1 MKDPAGTR
9 GCERARLW
17 FRFRRRREA
26 VHKRRRKGQNPRK
39 EDRRP
44 LVRQAIERNTR
55 NAEEKEEGD
64 VAVSSAK
71 TAIES
76 RLETI
81 RSVNYFTTERS
92 DPQGITT
99 LTDGSA
105 ALQPLEPDPPQ
116 VSAEEVAQEAEE
128 TFHGPEYR
136 PRTPGELGIR
146 RAVVDELALKTM
158 YVCGALSTRDLAR
171 HLHVS
176 QAIADDLVHWMRTEQ
191 LCQVTGMVG
200 NVPTIALT
208 AQARNRAVELLSRCQ
223 YTGAVPVSLAS
234 YVAQVRKQSVRKV
247 VIRKP
252 DVERAFNNL
261 VMDAKILGQIGTALN
276 SGSTIFVHG
285 PAGVGK
291 TAIAETMSR
300 VLAEEDVWVPHAIE
314 IDGQLIVL
322 YDPIIHREVE
332 GPRGDG
338 HDARWVRC
346 RRPSVLV
353 GGELTIDMLDL
364 QFNANARY
372 YSGPVQMKANNGVL
386 IVDDFGRQRVR
397 PEELL
402 NRWVVPLDRGIDFLT
417 LVGGR
422 KIEVPFEM
430 LVVFA
435 TNMAPSDLVD
445 GAFLRRMQTKIRVDA
460 ATEDQFCSIFRRVA
474 HERGLRVDDAVVRE
488 LAQAIRSIGQELRGC
503 QPRDLVN
510 QVCWAA
516 RYEDRPPV
524 LDRTSLGRAV
534 EAYFLVEK
542 LAGAEKADR

>member
-1 MKDPAGTR
+1 M
-9 GCERARLW
+9 
-17 FRFRRRREA
+17 
-26 VHKRRRKGQNPRK
+26 
-39 EDRRP
+39 
-44 LVRQAIERNTR
+44 
-55 NAEEKEEGD
+55 
-64 VAVSSAK
+64 SSAAK
-71 TAIES
+71 SAIAS
-76 RLETI
+76 RLDTI
-81 RSVNYFTTERS
+81 RSVNYFSPEREAPAGAAETIATLNTLVPEPPPEPNAAAS
-92 DPQGITT
+92 D
-99 LTDGSA
+99 
-105 ALQPLEPDPPQ
+105 
-116 VSAEEVAQEAEE
+116 EV
-128 TFHGPEYR
+128 FRGPEYR
-136 PRTPGELGIR
+136 PRSTAELGIR
-146 RAVVDELALKTM
+146 RAVVDELALKTL
-158 YVCGALSTRDLAR
+158 YLSGALSTRDLAR

-176 QAIADDLVHWMRTEQ
+176 QAIADELVHWMRTEQ

-208 AQARNRAVELLSRCQ
+208 AQARSRSVELLSRCQ

-247 VIRKP
+247 AIRKP
-252 DVERAFNNL
+252 DVERAFDSM
-261 VMDAKILGQIGTALN
+261 VIDPKILGQIGTALN

-300 VLAEEDVWVPHAIE
+300 VLAEDDVWVPHAIE

-322 YDPIIHREVE
+322 YDPVIHKEVE
-332 GPRGDG
+332 GPGSDT

-364 QFNANARY
+364 QFNTTSKY

-435 TNMAPSDLVD
+435 TNMDPSDLVD
-445 GAFLRRMQTKIRVDA
+445 AAFLRRMQTKIRVDA
-460 ATEDQFCSIFRRVA
+460 ASEDQFCSIFQRVA
-474 HERGLRVDDAVVRE
+474 RDRGLRADESVIRE
-488 LAQAIRSIGQELRGC
+488 LARAIRSIGQELRGC

-510 QVCWAA
+510 QVLWAA
-516 RYEDRPPV
+516 RYEDRPAV
-524 LDRTSLGRAV
+524 LDRASLARAV

-542 LAGAEKADR
+542 MPEAD

>member
-1 MKDPAGTR
+1 
-9 GCERARLW
+9 
-17 FRFRRRREA
+17 
-26 VHKRRRKGQNPRK
+26 
-39 EDRRP
+39 
-44 LVRQAIERNTR
+44 
-55 NAEEKEEGD
+55 
-64 VAVSSAK
+64 VSAAK
-71 TAIES
+71 TAIAS
-76 RLETI
+76 RLDSI
-81 RSVNYFTTERS
+81 RSVNFFTPERPS
-92 DPQGITT
+92 LGRAEEITDSLAT
-99 LTDGSA
+99 LS
-105 ALQPLEPDPPQ
+105 PLELDPPRPT
-116 VSAEEVAQEAEE
+116 SEEAASESD
-128 TFHGPEYR
+128 TLFRGPEYR
-136 PRTPGELGIR
+136 PRSTAELGIR
-146 RAVVDELALKTM
+146 RAVVHELALKTM

-176 QAIADDLVHWMRTEQ
+176 QAVADELVHWMRTEQ

-208 AQARNRAVELLSRCQ
+208 AQARARALELLSQCQ

-234 YVAQVRKQSVRKV
+234 YVAQVRKQSVRNV
-247 VIRKP
+247 VVRKL
-252 DVERAFNNL
+252 DVERAFDSM
-261 VMDAKILGQIGTALN
+261 VIDARILGQIGTALN

-300 VLAEEDVWVPHAIE
+300 VLAEDDVWVPHAIE
-314 IDGQLIVL
+314 VDGQLIVL
-322 YDPIIHREVE
+322 YDPIIHKEVE
-332 GPRGDG
+332 GPGGDSC
-338 HDARWVRC
+338 DARWVRC

-364 QFNANARY
+364 QFNANAKY
-372 YSGPVQMKANNGVL
+372 YSGPIQMKANNGVL

-417 LVGGR
+417 LAGGR

-435 TNMAPSDLVD
+435 TNLDPSDLVD
-445 GAFLRRMQTKIRVDA
+445 AAFLRRMQTKIRVDA
-460 ATEDQFCSIFRRVA
+460 ATEDQFCSIFGRVA
-474 HERGLRVDDAVVRE
+474 RERGLRVDDSVIRD
-488 LAQAIRSIGQELRGC
+488 LAQAIRAIAQELRGC

-516 RYEDRPPV
+516 RYEERPPV
-524 LDRTSLGRAV
+524 LDRASLARAV

-542 LAGAEKADR
+542 IAEPTVAKV

>member
-1 MKDPAGTR
+1 MGA
-9 GCERARLW
+9 
-17 FRFRRRREA
+17 
-26 VHKRRRKGQNPRK
+26 
-39 EDRRP
+39 
-44 LVRQAIERNTR
+44 
-55 NAEEKEEGD
+55 
-64 VAVSSAK
+64 AK

-76 RLETI
+76 RLDTI
-81 RSVNYFTTERS
+81 RTVNYFSPERS
-92 DPQGITT
+92 APTGA
-99 LTDGSA
+99 GSVVESA
-105 ALQPLEPDPPQ
+105 ALWPPLEPEPPE
-116 VSAEEVAQEAEE
+116 VLPEEGTSGSNVQ
-128 TFHGPEYR
+128 FSGPEVR
-136 PRTPGELGIR
+136 PRSTAELGIR
-146 RAVVDELALKTM
+146 RAVVDELALKTL
-158 YVCGALSTRDLAR
+158 YVSGALSTRDLAR

-176 QAIADDLVHWMRTEQ
+176 QPVADELVHWMRTEQ

-208 AQARNRAVELLSRCQ
+208 GQARTRAMELLSHCQ

-234 YVAQVRKQSVRKV
+234 YVEQVRRQSVRKV
-247 VIRKP
+247 AIRKH
-252 DVERAFNNL
+252 DVERAFDSM
-261 VMDAKILGQIGTALN
+261 VIDPRILGQIGTALN

-300 VLAEEDVWVPHAIE
+300 VLAEDDMWVPYAIE
-314 IDGQLIVL
+314 VDGQLIVL
-322 YDPIIHREVE
+322 YDPVIHKEVE
-332 GPRGDG
+332 APGADT

-364 QFNANARY
+364 QFNANAKY

-402 NRWVVPLDRGIDFLT
+402 NRWVVPLDRGIDFLS

-435 TNMAPSDLVD
+435 TNMDPSDLVD
-445 GAFLRRMQTKIRVDA
+445 AAFLRRMQTKIRVEA
-460 ATEDQFCSIFRRVA
+460 ATEEQFCSIFRRVA
-474 HERGLRVDDAVVRE
+474 HDRGLRVEDQVVRE
-488 LAQAIRSIGQELRGC
+488 LAHAIRSIGQELRGC
-503 QPRDLVN
+503 QPRDLIN
-510 QVCWAA
+510 QVLWAA

-524 LDRTSLGRAV
+524 LDRASLGRAV

-542 LAGAEKADR
+542 MPGATGD